1 MEFKGIEHYDI
12 FPDDVIIFWA
22 DVSNP
27 PKEIQAAAREIESW
41 NFSPNC
47 FGLCVNYSFA
57 AKKCYLVTDTGNSPE
72 DCRNIFYMDQDGDK
86 HWFRADIPQDLLNQV
101 FDECGKT
108 AKDIEKALSA
118 SRTDPPA
125 TRAAQA
131 KPTRK
136 RRMAKGRDR

>member
-101 FDECGKT
+101 FDACGKT

-131 KPTRK
+131 RPTRK
-136 RRMAKGRDR
+136 KRKGKER

>member
-27 PKEIQAAAREIESW
+27 PKEIQAAARGIEFW

-57 AKKCYLVTDTGNSPE
+57 AKKCYLVTDTGNSPQ

-86 HWFRADIPQDLLNQV
+86 HWFRADIPQGLLNQV
-101 FDECGKT
+101 FDACEKA

-118 SRTDPPA
+118 SRTDPLTA
-125 TRAAQA
+125 QAAQA
-131 KPTRK
+131 RPPRK
-136 RRMAKGRDR
+136 KRKEKER